1 MTIGRMQMNRQ
12 LYQIGGLSSLYN
24 NSGGQKPIYPRISQI
39 ESSLFNAE
47 QRIGDPSLGSSS
59 GTSDGG
65 FSSPMAGV
73 YSQSTGGELPP
84 IQQAIQQGPLQIP
97 STLINPVRD
106 GVDISQLGSPRTGGM
121 GPLPNNLGFIINPI
135 REPGGMGPLP
145 NNLGPMQGVGDP
157 RSGAPDVPNSLQQIM
172 RGGAANGGLMNRES
186 YGIGSYFSPENGREK
201 FGLGSKL
208 KKFVRN
214 IIPNEVADIAVKAAP
229 FVAPFNPLLAG
240 YMAGIG
246 GFDQTG
252 SIGSSLKRGLLT
264 YGGGQ
269 LARGIGGAGF
279 QQGFNPFSNV
289 SFSGGI
295 MSGLGQMFTS
305 PVSGAPM
312 FGQAQFAPDP
322 NQLTPTQQ
330 AITGGTGDID
340 SYESIRDYQLQTRPN
355 PVTKDLTASEM
366 AQQAGK
372 TLSER
377 TATGASKSYGDIF
390 KSLTSGNFT
399 EMGNAAK
406 ELGGKALK
414 DIYTTKDGSLDKSA
428 LLATLV
434 TIPSYLD
441 AKKAADEAGLEGFD
455 EAAYNAERD
464 KYMSRYQ
471 GNLPAS
477 AFGIESKAD
486 GGRIGYALGDLVRSS
501 GVARPVSAT
510 MSAGDVSSGSF
521 SGGSGIG
528 GMFAKLIQNNP
539 EVRQMFTQQL
549 NTQPMTAQQPI
560 AAQRFNDF
568 IDENNDGIDD
578 RLQAANGGRIGYGDG
593 TKPSA
598 EENTPSQ
605 EIIDRRIAQIKD
617 MSKRGADIDTIKS
630 ITGASDQMIKDVLGQ
645 ANGGRIGYKQGTP
658 KEGIVSLTD
667 EDSGVIYRDPDT
679 EEPITKEE
687 FLRRAQEDE
696 DKQYMSPTDQGS
708 GVIYRD
714 EKGNPISKEEWLR
727 LSSDAPSITLPE
739 KETKGMKKYKY
750 ESDPY
755 LLQLMRKTGED
766 VFFFGEPNPELNYRE
781 FDKMPMDYQNKVEDK
796 REGLR
801 RFYQKYDY
809 KQAPRYERM
818 GYAMGSEVPVRR
830 NEGGITELDYRNTGG
845 FVPIGVKEKADDVPA
860 MLSKNEFVFT
870 ADAVRAAGGGSVQ
883 KGAQKMYNTMKML
896 EGKLV

>member
-1 MTIGRMQMNRQ
+1 MAIGRMQMNRQ
-12 LYQIGGLSSLYN
+12 LYGL
-24 NSGGQKPIYPRISQI
+24 
-39 ESSLFNAE
+39 
-47 QRIGDPSLGSSS
+47 
-59 GTSDGG
+59 
-65 FSSPMAGV
+65 
-73 YSQSTGGELPP
+73 
-84 IQQAIQQGPLQIP
+84 
-97 STLINPVRD
+97 
-106 GVDISQLGSPRTGGM
+106 
-121 GPLPNNLGFIINPI
+121 
-135 REPGGMGPLP
+135 
-145 NNLGPMQGVGDP
+145 
-157 RSGAPDVPNSLQQIM
+157 
-172 RGGAANGGLMNRES
+172 
-186 YGIGSYFSPENGREK
+186 GSYFPPENGREK

-279 QQGFNPFSNV
+279 QQGFNPLSNV

-295 MSGLGQMFTS
+295 MSGLGQTFTS

-330 AITGGTGDID
+330 AITSGTGDID

-377 TATGASKSYGDIF
+377 TATTASRGYMDITKDLFSGD
-390 KSLTSGNFT
+390 FT
-399 EMGNAAK
+399 KMGNAAT

-414 DIYTTKDGSLDKSA
+414 DIYTNPITNQAGDVVGSKLDKTA

-441 AKKAADEAGLEGFD
+441 AKKAADDAGLEGFD
-455 EAAYNAERD
+455 EATYNAERD

-471 GNLPAS
+471 ANLPAS
-477 AFGIESKAD
+477 SFGIESKA
-486 GGRIGYALGDLVRSS
+486 
-501 GVARPVSAT
+501 T
-510 MSAGDVSSGSF
+510 
-521 SGGSGIG
+521 
-528 GMFAKLIQNNP
+528 
-539 EVRQMFTQQL
+539 
-549 NTQPMTAQQPI
+549 
-560 AAQRFNDF
+560 
-568 IDENNDGIDD
+568 
-578 RLQAANGGRIGYGDG
+578 
-593 TKPSA
+593 
-598 EENTPSQ
+598 
-605 EIIDRRIAQIKD
+605 
-617 MSKRGADIDTIKS
+617 
-630 ITGASDQMIKDVLGQ
+630 
-645 ANGGRIGYKQGTP
+645 GGRIGYKQGTP
-658 KEGIVSLTD
+658 REGIVSLTD

-687 FLRRAQEDE
+687 FLRRTQEDE
-696 DKQYMSPTDQGS
+696 DRQYMSPTDQGS

-796 REGLR
+796 REGRR

-809 KQAPRYERM
+809 KQAPRYERMGYADGDIASGLAIRLNRPVQPGDPIGSYYGGTPIMISNKKVEPTLNRDSQGRLVNSITGQPITTLLPLNRESMSEPTAAARSVDTTRGSSVNQLFNYYRNKEMDEARRQQIIDLFMRDNAATGGRM

-830 NEGGITELDYRNTGG
+830 NEGGITELDYRKTGG
-845 FVPIGVKEKADDVPA
+845 FVPVGVKERADDVPA

>member
-1 MTIGRMQMNRQ
+1 
-12 LYQIGGLSSLYN
+12 L
-24 NSGGQKPIYPRISQI
+24 
-39 ESSLFNAE
+39 
-47 QRIGDPSLGSSS
+47 
-59 GTSDGG
+59 
-65 FSSPMAGV
+65 V
-73 YSQSTGGELPP
+73 V
-84 IQQAIQQGPLQIP
+84 
-97 STLINPVRD
+97 LIKQV
-106 GVDISQLGSPRTGGM
+106 VL
-121 GPLPNNLGFIINPI
+121 
-135 REPGGMGPLP
+135 
-145 NNLGPMQGVGDP
+145 
-157 RSGAPDVPNSLQQIM
+157 
-172 RGGAANGGLMNRES
+172 
-186 YGIGSYFSPENGREK
+186 
-201 FGLGSKL
+201 
-208 KKFVRN
+208 
-214 IIPNEVADIAVKAAP
+214 
-229 FVAPFNPLLAG
+229 
-240 YMAGIG
+240 
-246 GFDQTG
+246 
-252 SIGSSLKRGLLT
+252 GSSLKRGLLT

-295 MSGLGQMFTS
+295 MSGLGQTFTS

-330 AITGGTGDID
+330 AITSGTGDID
-340 SYESIRDYQLQTRPN
+340 SYGSIRDYQLQTRPN

-441 AKKAADEAGLEGFD
+441 AKKAADDAGLEEFD

-464 KYMSRYQ
+464 KYMSKYQ

-477 AFGIESKAD
+477 AFGIENK
-486 GGRIGYALGDLVRSS
+486 
-501 GVARPVSAT
+501 
-510 MSAGDVSSGSF
+510 
-521 SGGSGIG
+521 
-528 GMFAKLIQNNP
+528 
-539 EVRQMFTQQL
+539 
-549 NTQPMTAQQPI
+549 
-560 AAQRFNDF
+560 
-568 IDENNDGIDD
+568 
-578 RLQAANGGRIGYGDG
+578 ANGGRIGYR
-593 TKPSA
+593 
-598 EENTPSQ
+598 E
-605 EIIDRRIAQIKD
+605 
-617 MSKRGADIDTIKS
+617 
-630 ITGASDQMIKDVLGQ
+630 
-645 ANGGRIGYKQGTP
+645 GTP
-658 KEGIVSLTD
+658 REGIVSLTD

-708 GVIYRD
+708 GVIYRN
-714 EKGNPISKEEWLR
+714 EKGEPITKNEWLR
-727 LSSDAPSITLPE
+727 LTSEAPSITLPE
-739 KETKGMKKYKY
+739 KDIKGIIPPNRPMEMKKKRVMEILRKGGGALEKETLENLLNKY
-750 ESDPY
+750 GSIENRA
-755 LLQLMRKTGED
+755 QGGRI
-766 VFFFGEPNPELNYRE
+766 
-781 FDKMPMDYQNKVEDK
+781 
-796 REGLR
+796 
-801 RFYQKYDY
+801 
-809 KQAPRYERM
+809 
-818 GYAMGSEVPVRR
+818 GYMYGSEVPVRR

-896 EGKLV
+896 EGQLV